1 MENQAD
7 AGGLLREARKRHG
20 LTQKQLAAR
29 ARTSQA
35 AISRIERGLV
45 SPSVGTLATLLDLM
59 GEELVLDAHPIDYG
73 HDMTLN
79 RENLRHPL
87 EERLRRQA
95 SWANAIRRIQRDLGV
110 TPRF

>member
-1 MENQAD
+1 
-7 AGGLLREARKRHG
+7 
-20 LTQKQLAAR
+20 
-29 ARTSQA
+29 
-35 AISRIERGLV
+35 
-45 SPSVGTLATLLDLM
+45 M

-73 HDMTLN
+73 HDITLK